1 MLLYCKLTPDLSHF
15 FYYFTFFNP
24 VFEDNKKK
32 PLIVLQHGDSTVDT
46 KALALAIDVKKV
58 SMISTTPNT

>member
-1 MLLYCKLTPDLSHF
+1 M
-15 FYYFTFFNP
+15 NP

-46 KALALAIDVKKV
+46 KALALALDVKKV